1 MSSRGV
7 RLPVETDRVVRVGR
21 AHVIVIHMLRL
32 GKREWGRLIE
42 ASEHICAHISPAG
55 TSLSRWSARS
65 IAVCT
70 CQLKVA
76 RTRGEYQMAKETQV
90 VGWRQR
96 VWAR

>member
-42 ASEHICAHISPAG
+42 ASEHMRTHFTGWHKPK
-55 TSLSRWSARS
+55 SLEREVDRGVHMPVESRANAR
-65 IAVCT
+65 
-70 CQLKVA
+70 
-76 RTRGEYQMAKETQV
+76 
-90 VGWRQR
+90 
-96 VWAR
+96 